1 MPLSSLS
8 ALSLLCCVDDQF
20 INLSSWQRWDGRY
33 ISFSN
38 PKILFSTRK
47 YPYPLT
53 CGSFL
58 ACFRVDCK
66 PVVFFA
72 LFYHINA
79 CSLQTKRTSV
89 KTESETGFMR
99 HTFQHHTSISQG
111 LHDRKTRGKETV
123 LQSSFRERRAEQGNG
138 MKKYWAKKK
147 ARRRAS
153 SPVSLFFFSPTIIH
167 TILDAFAHFSE
178 RLARKG

>member
-8 ALSLLCCVDDQF
+8 ALSLLCCVEDQF

-33 ISFSN
+33 ISN

-53 CGSFL
+53 RGSFL

-79 CSLQTKRTSV
+79 CGLQTKRMSV

-99 HTFQHHTSISQG
+99 HTFQHHSSIFQG

-147 ARRRAS
+147 GEENGLL
-153 SPVSLFFFSPTIIH
+153 PSLPSFFSPTIIH
-167 TILDAFAHFSE
+167 TIIDAFTHFSE